1 MQKDTPQ
8 VRTAAAHISISF
20 LYFLPFLL
28 SFRPCF
34 LHFLPSFLPT
44 FLFSFFSI
52 LLPIVF
58 FLSLAFVDISHSP
71 VLHAGNGAD
80 EERRRRGPKNVFTSC
95 YRENHESSQ
104 SAPTQRTHPGGEL
117 YGFLESFYRF
127 FLGLMK
133 AGTENSVFWK
143 HMSLNS
149 VVNFGNTRRD
159 QVCNERA
166 QGSLSSK
173 KNKSVCSTKII
184 MDHFK

>member
-1 MQKDTPQ
+1 MGFTSKRTKFKITTSMQKDTPQ

-20 LYFLPFLL
+20 LSFLPFLL

-58 FLSLAFVDISHSP
+58 FLSLAFVDISHPP

-117 YGFLESFYRF
+117 YGFFGILLQIFSGVDESWN
-127 FLGLMK
+127 G
-133 AGTENSVFWK
+133 E
-143 HMSLNS
+143 
-149 VVNFGNTRRD
+149 
-159 QVCNERA
+159 
-166 QGSLSSK
+166 
-173 KNKSVCSTKII
+173 
-184 MDHFK
+184 